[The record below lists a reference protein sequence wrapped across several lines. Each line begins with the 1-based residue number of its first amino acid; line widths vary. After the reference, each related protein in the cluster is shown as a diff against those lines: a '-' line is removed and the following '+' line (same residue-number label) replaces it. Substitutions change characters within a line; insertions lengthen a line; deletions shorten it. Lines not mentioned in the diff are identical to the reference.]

1 MIIVANTQD
10 ATEIEVTPDYLKA
23 LIIIDFM
30 NNERINVK
38 DIEPNAYQAMMTLE
52 NYGQTCDLDP
62 LLKELLK
69 MRASQIN
76 GCEYCLDMHTEDA
89 LNIGENP
96 ERIFALSA
104 WRESHLF
111 SEKER
116 VLLQFT
122 EEITKIRENGVADET
137 YNRTI
142 SNFGEQITAQ
152 IIMLI
157 VTINAWNRIAVSTRL
172 IYKK

>member
-1 MIIVANTQD
+1 
-10 ATEIEVTPDYLKA
+10 
-23 LIIIDFM
+23 M
-30 NNERINVK
+30 NNERIKIK

-52 NYGQTCDLDP
+52 NYGKTCDLDP

-76 GCEYCLDMHTEDA
+76 GCAYCLDMHTEDA
-89 LNIGENP
+89 LKMGENP
-96 ERIFALSA
+96 RRIFALSV
-104 WRESHLF
+104 WHESHLF

-116 VLLQFT
+116 VLLQLT
-122 EEITKIRENGVADET
+122 EEITKISDNGVSDET
-137 YNRTI
+137 YKKVINT
-142 SNFGEQITAQ
+142 FGEQITAQ

-157 VTINAWNRIAVSTRL
+157 ITINAWNRIAVSTRL